1 MPTCFV
7 IMPYGGNDETKKN
20 HYRGVYQSILAPAAI
35 EAGYTPKRSDIS
47 GAPGSITLDIVRDLA
62 DADIVIADITEGNP
76 NVFLEIGIRHVMR
89 KSGTVHVVDQSYA
102 GSIPFDLRN
111 YRAIEYSANLADI
124 PEVIKGI
131 VAAIRMRESDR
142 NRSDNLVHDAL
153 PSLPIDVRTIGDE
166 ELRRQIEQLQS
177 TLDEL
182 RAQKTKLE
190 TRLALID
197 PLAMKEDGIA
207 GEIDIDQILNEA
219 DDIRASTGNNALLR
233 LHGALEDG
241 GEQGF
246 IRELRT
252 ILKSPYLDSSDFMSI
267 SRMCDQLGLD
277 EHGRATLEV
286 GHALYPERADMM
298 LSLAHDYHRSANR
311 NLRARGRRMVEDFL
325 SVEHTPNGP
334 KLSGRPP
341 GEYASAAIAIFNEY
355 LSESQYGWVISI
367 ADSLEEHLGPDVL
380 FARNKARALHK
391 LGMSREAEAAFERA
405 VEIDPRDDTLHAFYA
420 DFLDDLGRYKEA
432 YVEYEKAIC
441 GDPNDG
447 NRMINLANHIMLR
460 GVYRDDDHT
469 FVGPISGPAQR
480 LKLAMPLYLK
490 GIEISSQ
497 KRRDVINALVRFGQV
512 NEAQEIQEGQLPQG
526 QYNFGPLEYVLAL
539 IDSGA

>member
-7 IMPYGGNDETKKN
+7 IMPYGGNDETRRN

-89 KSGTVHVVDQSYA
+89 KSGTVHVVDKNYA
-102 GSIPFDLRN
+102 DSIPFDLRN

-131 VAAIRMRESDR
+131 VAAIKMRANDP

-153 PSLPIDVRTIGDE
+153 PSLPIDVRTIGDA
-166 ELRRQIEQLQS
+166 ELRKQIEQLQS
-177 TLDEL
+177 TLEEI
-182 RAQKTKLE
+182 REQKNRLE

-197 PLAMKEDGIA
+197 PLAMQEDGLA
-207 GEIDIDQILNEA
+207 GDIDIDQILNEA
-219 DDIRASTGNNALLR
+219 DTIRASTGNNALLR
-233 LHGALEDG
+233 LHGALEED

-246 IRELRT
+246 LKELRA
-252 ILKSPYLDSSDFMSI
+252 ILKSPYLDSNDYMAI

-277 EHGRATLEV
+277 EHGRATLEI
-286 GHALYPERADMM
+286 GHALYPERVDMM

-311 NLRARGRRMVEDFL
+311 NLRARGRTMVENFL
-325 SVEHTPNGP
+325 SVEHTPQGP
-334 KLSGRPP
+334 KLAGRPP

-355 LSESQYGWVISI
+355 LYESQYNWVISI
-367 ADSLEEHLGPDVL
+367 ADSFTEQLGPDVL

-391 LGMSREAEAAFERA
+391 LGLSQEAEEAFERA

-420 DFLDDLGRYKEA
+420 DFLDDLGRYDEA
-432 YVEYEKAIC
+432 YIEYEKAIC

-447 NRMINLANHIMLR
+447 NRFINLANHIMLR
-460 GVYRDDDHT
+460 GIYRGDDHT
-469 FVGPISGPAQR
+469 FTGPISGPAQR

-490 GIEISSQ
+490 GVETTPQ
-497 KRRDVINALVRFGQV
+497 KRRDVVNALVRFNQV
-512 NEAQEIQEGQLPQG
+512 NEAQELQEGRVPEG
-526 QYNFGPLEYVLAL
+526 QYNFSPLEYVLHL
-539 IDSGA
+539 IETGA